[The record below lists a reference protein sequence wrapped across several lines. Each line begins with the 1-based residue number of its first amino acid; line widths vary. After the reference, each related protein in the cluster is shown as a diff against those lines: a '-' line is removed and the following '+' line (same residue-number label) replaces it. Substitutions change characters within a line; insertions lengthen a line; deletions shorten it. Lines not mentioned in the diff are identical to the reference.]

1 MKLAFAKLRLILH
14 LLHGMGIVAVR
25 FPRMSEAAKLEV
37 NRAWSL
43 KMLRLAGMRLV
54 VHHDER
60 RIDHGA
66 LVVGNHVS
74 WLDIYVVNAWRPTPF
89 VSKAEVRKWPVVGWL
104 AHRLG
109 TIFIHREKRRDA
121 HRTMHEIVERVT
133 GGGLVCLFP
142 EGTTSNG
149 VSLLPFHANLFQAA
163 VSAQCPVQ
171 PICLLYEGRDGRQS
185 TAPAYIDEV
194 TLGQSLDAV
203 LRGGPFTAHL
213 YVGAAIEPMSDR
225 RALSAKAREAVGAGL
240 AQLQGLVGCAVDEA
254 ASAYV
259 DDTKANVNTNANAH
273 AHANADSGGDADT
286 DPSIDGALTPRH

>member
-1 MKLAFAKLRLILH
+1 MKLAFAKLRLVLH
-14 LLHGMGIVAVR
+14 LLHGVWIIAVR
-25 FPRMSEAAKLEV
+25 FPRMSEASKLEV
-37 NRAWSL
+37 NRAWSI

-66 LVVGNHVS
+66 LVVGNHIS

-121 HRTMHEIVERVT
+121 HRTMHEIVERISS
-133 GGGLVCLFP
+133 GGVVCVFP
-142 EGTTSNG
+142 EGTTSDG
-149 VSLLPFHANLFQAA
+149 LGLLPFHANLFQAA
-163 VSAQCPVQ
+163 VSAQCVVQ

-185 TAPAYIDEV
+185 TVPAYIDDLS
-194 TLGQSLDAV
+194 LGQSVDAV

-213 YVGAAIEPMSDR
+213 YVGPPIEPMSDR
-225 RALSAKAREAVGAGL
+225 RALSAAAREAVGAGL
-240 AQLQGLVGCAVDEA
+240 AQLQKITNVSIAPAPAGAAQPDAGDELPSNPA
-254 ASAYV
+254 I
-259 DDTKANVNTNANAH
+259 
-273 AHANADSGGDADT
+273 SG
-286 DPSIDGALTPRH
+286 RV

>member
-1 MKLAFAKLRLILH
+1 MKLAFAKLRLVLH
-14 LLHGMGIVAVR
+14 LLHGVWIIAVR
-25 FPRMSEAAKLEV
+25 FPRLSEAAKLEV
-37 NRAWSL
+37 NRAWSI

-66 LVVGNHVS
+66 LVVGNHIS

-89 VSKAEVRKWPVVGWL
+89 VSKAEVRHWPVVGWL

-121 HRTMHEIVERVT
+121 HRTMHEIVERVSS
-133 GGGLVCLFP
+133 GGSVCLFP
-142 EGTTSNG
+142 EGTTSDG
-149 VSLLPFHANLFQAA
+149 TSLLPFHANLFQSA
-163 VSAQCPVQ
+163 VSAQCLVQ
-171 PICLLYEGRDGRQS
+171 PICLLYEDRDGHQS
-185 TAPAYIDEV
+185 TTPAYIDEV

-213 YVGAAIEPMSDR
+213 YVGAPIEPMSDR

-240 AQLQGLVGCAVDEA
+240 AALQSGVKASV
-254 ASAYV
+254 ASASATAV
-259 DDTKANVNTNANAH
+259 APAPAQPLP
-273 AHANADSGGDADT
+273 SGSGNELPPSPAVSGDV
-286 DPSIDGALTPRH
+286 

>member
-1 MKLAFAKLRLILH
+1 MKLAFAKLRLVLH
-14 LLHGMGIVAVR
+14 LLHGVWIIAVR

-37 NRAWSL
+37 NRAWST

-60 RIDHGA
+60 RIDRGA

-89 VSKAEVRKWPVVGWL
+89 VSKAEVRHWPVVGWL

-121 HRTMHEIVERVT
+121 HRTMHEIVERVSS
-133 GGGLVCLFP
+133 GGLVCLFP
-142 EGTTSNG
+142 EGTTSDG
-149 VSLLPFHANLFQAA
+149 RALLPFHANLFQSA
-163 VSAQCPVQ
+163 VSAQCLVQ
-171 PICLLYEGRDGRQS
+171 PVCLLYEDRDGRQS
-185 TAPAYIDEV
+185 TTPAYIDEV
-194 TLGQSLDAV
+194 SLAQSLDAV

-213 YVGAAIEPMSDR
+213 YVGEPIEPMSDR

-240 AQLQGLVGCAVDEA
+240 AALQSGVKSAN
-254 ASAYV
+254 ASAP
-259 DDTKANVNTNANAH
+259 APAPAQSLSS
-273 AHANADSGGDADT
+273 DSGDERPPSPAVSGDV
-286 DPSIDGALTPRH
+286 

>member
-1 MKLAFAKLRLILH
+1 MKLAFAKLRLVLH
-14 LLHGMGIVAVR
+14 LLHGVWIIAVR
-25 FPRMSEAAKLEV
+25 FPRLSEAAKLEV

-66 LVVGNHVS
+66 LVVGNHIS

-89 VSKAEVRKWPVVGWL
+89 VSKAEVRHWPVVGWL

-121 HRTMHEIVERVT
+121 HRTMHEIVERVSS
-133 GGGLVCLFP
+133 GGSVCLFP
-142 EGTTSNG
+142 EGTTSDG
-149 VSLLPFHANLFQAA
+149 TSLLPFHANLFQSA
-163 VSAQCPVQ
+163 VSAQCLVQ
-171 PICLLYEGRDGRQS
+171 PICLLYEDRDGHQS
-185 TAPAYIDEV
+185 TTPAYIDEV

-213 YVGAAIEPMSDR
+213 YVGAPIEPMSDR
-225 RALSAKAREAVGAGL
+225 RALSAKAREAVGVGL
-240 AQLQGLVGCAVDEA
+240 AALQSGVKASV
-254 ASAYV
+254 ASASA
-259 DDTKANVNTNANAH
+259 TATAPAQPLP
-273 AHANADSGGDADT
+273 SGSGNELPPSPAVSGDV
-286 DPSIDGALTPRH
+286 